1 MDKLEQML
9 GSYGPN
15 PTAYTKDFDP
25 EESPSGVVARTGSF
39 NVRSRVVDDDGGV
52 YAGTSPRIPAST
64 PEFADVQHGQ
74 TGNGLSSSRKSG
86 ERLASFFLLVFAS
99 FSGILLHTTTPYC
112 LACTSLYVLRVV
124 SGCYPFLFF
133 FDPDASS

>member
-1 MDKLEQML
+1 ML

-52 YAGTSPRIPAST
+52 YAGTSPESPQAPPCLLTCSM
-64 PEFADVQHGQ
+64 D
-74 TGNGLSSSRKSG
+74 
-86 ERLASFFLLVFAS
+86 RLGMVFQAREGVVNDWRRFFS
-99 FSGILLHTTTPYC
+99 
-112 LACTSLYVLRVV
+112 
-124 SGCYPFLFF
+124 
-133 FDPDASS
+133 